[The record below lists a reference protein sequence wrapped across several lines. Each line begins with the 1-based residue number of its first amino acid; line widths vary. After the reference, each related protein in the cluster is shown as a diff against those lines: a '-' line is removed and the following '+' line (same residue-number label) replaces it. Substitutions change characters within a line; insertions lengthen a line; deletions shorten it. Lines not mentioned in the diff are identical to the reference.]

1 MKNIPSVF
9 IVAIVL
15 SCSLLGGCDSKPK
28 QKQAQPE
35 ANSLPSPES
44 KLLPENSTLDT
55 SVQVSDFAGS
65 TIKLDTPAVRIVA
78 LAPHIVENVYT
89 AGAGS
94 QLVGVVSY
102 SDFPQAATS
111 LPIVGGYAQTNLEK
125 ILQLQ
130 PDLVIAWESG
140 NLDSSIASI
149 QQLGFP
155 VYIDQPDLLDDVAKS
170 IRDIGILAGT
180 SVIAEPAALA
190 YLSSIDEVRKKNLAQ
205 NPVST
210 FYQVWNSPLRTIN
223 GTHIIND
230 AIELCGGVNIYA
242 DETTV
247 APIINIESI
256 LERDPEVILAS
267 GMSNARPDW
276 LDDWLA
282 WPSLSAVKSNNL
294 FFVDPDH
301 IQRHT
306 IRIINGISTIC
317 EQLQQARDK
326 RSTELSND
334 DE

>member
-1 MKNIPSVF
+1 MKNNPLVFLMFLILSV
-9 IVAIVL
+9 VL
-15 SCSLLGGCDSKPK
+15 LNGCDSKPK
-28 QKQAQPE
+28 QTQLDP
-35 ANSLPSPES
+35 NSSDSAKGELSSAAPTQDS
-44 KLLPENSTLDT
+44 
-55 SVQVSDFAGS
+55 SVQVRDFNGS
-65 TIKLDTPAVRIVA
+65 IIKLDKPAERIVA
-78 LAPHIVENVYT
+78 LAPHVVENVYT

-102 SDFPQAATS
+102 SDFPEAAMS

-140 NLDSSIASI
+140 NSDSSIDRI

-155 VYIDQPDLLDDVAKS
+155 VYIDQPDVLDDVAKS
-170 IRDIGILAGT
+170 IRDIGTLAGT
-180 SVIAEPAALA
+180 SAIAEPAAQA
-190 YLSSIDEVRKKNLAQ
+190 YLSSIDEVRKKDLALQ
-205 NPVST
+205 PVST

-223 GTHIIND
+223 GGHIISN

-242 DETTV
+242 DEVTV

-267 GMSNARPDW
+267 GMSDARPDW

-282 WPSLSAVKSNNL
+282 WPSLSAVKSENL

-306 IRIINGISTIC
+306 VRIINGIKTIC

-326 RSTELSND
+326 RSTKLST
-334 DE
+334 DEQ

>member
-1 MKNIPSVF
+1 MENTPSVF
-9 IVAIVL
+9 VVALIL
-15 SCSLLGGCDSKPK
+15 SCLLLSACDSKPT
-28 QKQAQPE
+28 QTQLDP
-35 ANSLPSPES
+35 NSKVSSNGTLSSSDP
-44 KLLPENSTLDT
+44 TLDT
-55 SVQVSDFAGS
+55 SVQVIDFTGS
-65 TIKLDTPAVRIVA
+65 TIKLDKPAKRIVA
-78 LAPHIVENVYT
+78 LAPHVVENVYT

-102 SDFPQAATS
+102 SDFPEAATS

-140 NLDSSIASI
+140 NSDSSVDRI

-180 SVIAEPAALA
+180 SAIAEPAAQA
-190 YLSSIDEVRKKNLAQ
+190 YLNSIDEVRNKDLAQ
-205 NPVST
+205 QPVST

-223 GTHIIND
+223 GGHIISN
-230 AIELCGGVNIYA
+230 AIELCGGVNIYT
-242 DETTV
+242 DEATV

-267 GMSNARPDW
+267 GMSDARPDW
-276 LDDWLA
+276 LDDWRA
-282 WPSLSAVKSNNL
+282 WPSLSAVKSDNL

-306 IRIINGISTIC
+306 VRIIKGINTIC
-317 EQLQQARDK
+317 EQLQQARAK
-326 RSTELSND
+326 RSIELGA
-334 DE
+334 DEQ